1 MKVYTFSVLDDGTIA
16 VESFDTYEQARV
28 HCWGVA
34 CESQFIASR
43 GVTSGSQFI
52 AIVEDG
58 KTRWF
63 RKVGRLTLGP
73 KPVHLIPDAIV
84 DRLEDVML
92 SDELQ
97 TIVDDFSS
105 VQ

>member
-1 MKVYTFSVLDDGTIA
+1 MRGKITVFRVMAVYTFSVFDDGAIA
-16 VESFDTYEQARV
+16 VESFGTYEQARV
-28 HCWGVA
+28 HCWGV
-34 CESQFIASR
+34 
-43 GVTSGSQFI
+43 TSESQFI
-52 AIVEDG
+52 AIVEDD

-63 RKVGRLTLGP
+63 RKGVGLTFAP
-73 KPVHLIPDAIV
+73 KPQHLIPDAIV
-84 DRLEDVML
+84 DRLEVMML